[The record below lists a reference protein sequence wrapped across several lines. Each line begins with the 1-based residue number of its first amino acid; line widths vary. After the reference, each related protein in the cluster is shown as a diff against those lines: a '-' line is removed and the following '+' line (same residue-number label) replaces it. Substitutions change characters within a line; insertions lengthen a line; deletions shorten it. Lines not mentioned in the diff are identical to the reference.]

1 MHELIGR
8 TPSAR
13 RSTVERA
20 VAQIARLAMGKWLT
34 TYVCLAAYLGLTAD
48 GIRRIMKNEELLL
61 HLVRCNAQEAGA
73 DWHRECSEYRAR
85 LRHPAGRGCVDMR
98 TFFKAFAPDL
108 LDDDVEMRRAVS
120 GQPTWL
126 KAADAG
132 REYRVGARTLSRKT
146 SLGGFELGG
155 LSSIRIRRTLLVRR
169 EEIESRWPRRDQLVR
184 AGLGISR
191 KIENPDFDELQT
203 GTYEAANATTSG
215 MTMTYGALG
224 NLRRSGAV
232 LATNRPH
239 RNHTGDFPRNPS
251 RRFFCGAYD
260 GIDAEMGEG
269 R

>member
-1 MHELIGR
+1 
-8 TPSAR
+8 
-13 RSTVERA
+13 
-20 VAQIARLAMGKWLT
+20 MGKWLT

-73 DWHRECSEYRAR
+73 DWHRECAEYRAR
-85 LRHPAGRGCVDMR
+85 LRHPAGRGCVDVRM
-98 TFFKAFAPDL
+98 FFKAFAPDL
-108 LDDDVEMRRAVS
+108 VDDAEELRRAVS

-132 REYRVGARTLSRKT
+132 REYRVGARTLSKKT
-146 SLGGFELGG
+146 ALGGFELGG

-169 EEIESRWPRRDQLVR
+169 EEIASRWPRRDLLMR

-191 KIENPDFDELQT
+191 KSEHPDSSGPRT
-203 GTYEAANATTSG
+203 GAYAAADATTSG

-224 NLRRSGAV
+224 NLRGSGAV
-232 LATNRPH
+232 RATDWPH
-239 RNHTGDFPRNPS
+239 RNRTGDFPRNPS
-251 RRFFCGAYD
+251 RRLLCRA
-260 GIDAEMGEG
+260 DAGVASVVNEG

>member
-1 MHELIGR
+1 MEKSWI
-8 TPSAR
+8 
-13 RSTVERA
+13 
-20 VAQIARLAMGKWLT
+20 T
-34 TYVCLAAYLGLTAD
+34 TCTRLAAYLGLTAD
-48 GIRRIMKNEELLL
+48 GIRRITKDEELLL
-61 HLVRCNAQEAGA
+61 HLVRCNAREAGA
-73 DWHRECSEYRAR
+73 DWRRECAKYKAR
-85 LRHPAGRGCVDMR
+85 LRHPAGRGCVDVWM
-98 TFFKAFAPDL
+98 FFRAFAPDL
-108 LDDDVEMRRAVS
+108 LDDDVEMRRAVA

-132 REYRVGARTLSRKT
+132 REYRVCARTLSQKT

-191 KIENPDFDELQT
+191 KFENPDFDELQT

-251 RRFFCGAYD
+251 RRFLCGA
-260 GIDAEMGEG
+260 DAGVAFVVNEG
-269 R
+269 GDR